1 MANRRV
7 NSRSDYNK
15 RQMYVQGSAVR
26 KLNTQPEWEEPV
38 RKKRAKVSRKA
49 QQNRAKATRM
59 SLGYV
64 VFLTAV
70 SIVTL
75 FLCVSYVQLKAQ
87 LTTQTKNIARQE
99 STLST
104 LKGDNDAF
112 YNTVNSSVDMDH
124 IRDVAMNKLGMKS
137 PKPEQIVTF
146 DTAGNSYVRQYQD
159 VPGTK

>member
-1 MANRRV
+1 
-7 NSRSDYNK
+7 
-15 RQMYVQGSAVR
+15 MYVEGSAVR

-38 RKKRAKVSRKA
+38 KRKRAKVSKKA
-49 QQNRAKATRM
+49 QQNRVKATRM

-70 SIVTL
+70 SVVTL

-87 LTTQTKNIARQE
+87 LTTQTKSIARQE
-99 STLST
+99 SALST

-112 YNTVNSSVDMDH
+112 YNTVNASVDMEH
-124 IRDVAMNKLGMKS
+124 IKDVAINKLGMKT
-137 PKPEQIVTF
+137 PTADQIITF

-159 VPGTK
+159 VPSSK